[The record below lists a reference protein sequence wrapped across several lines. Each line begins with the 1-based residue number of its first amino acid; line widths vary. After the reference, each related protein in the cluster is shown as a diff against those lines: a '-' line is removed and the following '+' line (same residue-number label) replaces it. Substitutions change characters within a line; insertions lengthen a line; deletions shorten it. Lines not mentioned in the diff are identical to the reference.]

1 MNFLFGYPIKIIDN
15 LLNEEDRQT
24 LIEEILCDHEKDYP
38 HPQVNCSC
46 ETSILRRDWV
56 NYPIDRFSE
65 EYVILTQELNFQKH
79 SYFINEP
86 WWNYYTEGTGQDPHY
101 HIAPVQQDHVLF
113 AGVYFV
119 DGCENT
125 ELIMMNP
132 SMTHHYHNGIRK
144 NLFREEMSQS
154 SYYCRWHH
162 TPRDNQLILFPA
174 DLLHY
179 VPFHKCERPR
189 ISVAFN
195 IHLDTK

>member
-15 LLNEEDRQT
+15 LLNEEDQQT
-24 LIEEILCDHEKDYP
+24 LIEEILCDHKKDYP
-38 HPQVNCSC
+38 HPEVNCSC
-46 ETSILRRDWV
+46 DTSILRGDGI
-56 NYPIDRFSE
+56 NYPMNRFSE
-65 EYVILTQELNFQKH
+65 EYEILASELNFKKH

-86 WWNYYTEGTGQDPHY
+86 WWNYYTEGTGQDPHF
-101 HIAPVQQDHVLF
+101 HIAPIQEDHVLF

-119 DGCENT
+119 EGCENT

-132 SMTHHYHNGIRK
+132 SMTHHYHNGVRN

-154 SYYCRWHH
+154 SYYCRWYHK
-162 TPRDNQLILFPA
+162 PRNNQLIFFPA

-179 VPFHKCERPR
+179 VPFHRCDEPR

-195 IHLDTK
+195 VHLETK